1 MNNQETIKICVEEF
15 SRLQEWMEMTE
26 KETPLYKSMKVRY
39 RDLKVILSAL
49 GVNVTELDTI
59 KEQCIVRGA
68 DQRKRS
74 ALLQCA
80 LSQIACESHSYV
92 IEWRCI

>member
-15 SRLQEWMEMTE
+15 SRLQEWMGMAE
-26 KETPLYKSMKVRY
+26 KESALYKSMKTRY

-59 KEQCIVRGA
+59 KEQCIVKGA
-68 DQRKRS
+68 DQQKKVCS
-74 ALLQCA
+74 FVVCTITNYL
-80 LSQIACESHSYV
+80 
-92 IEWRCI
+92 

>member
-1 MNNQETIKICVEEF
+1 MWQTFCKSSPLLITTNPLYYKQKGGGRMDEMNNQETIKICVEEF

-26 KETPLYKSMKVRY
+26 KGTPLYKSMKVRY

-59 KEQCIVRGA
+59 KE
-68 DQRKRS
+68 
-74 ALLQCA
+74 
-80 LSQIACESHSYV
+80 
-92 IEWRCI
+92 

>member
-1 MNNQETIKICVEEF
+1 MEETNNQETIKICVEEF

-26 KETPLYKSMKVRY
+26 KNSALYKSMKTRY

-59 KEQCIVRGA
+59 REQQNYRTECVDGLTPFNTLCPI
-68 DQRKRS
+68 
-74 ALLQCA
+74 
-80 LSQIACESHSYV
+80 
-92 IEWRCI
+92 

>member
-1 MNNQETIKICVEEF
+1 MEEMNNQETIKICVEEF
-15 SRLQEWMEMTE
+15 SRLQEWMRMTE

-59 KEQCIVRGA
+59 KE
-68 DQRKRS
+68 
-74 ALLQCA
+74 
-80 LSQIACESHSYV
+80 
-92 IEWRCI
+92 